1 MNDKIFN
8 RNHSMLSGLIF
19 AGISAVYLLLFSAY
33 TSPLFSDFV
42 EYDSAIFM
50 MVAKSVLSGKR
61 LFIDIF
67 DHKGPVFFLFEIIG
81 MAGGRTGLYLLQTV
95 FLWADLWLIDRMTGV
110 FLDETAGGRPGASCG
125 TGRSTRMVVIGLT
138 LLFLA
143 YPLSNGNLTEEYSL
157 PFILLSL
164 YLFVKDILTTEEP
177 RLRHSYVYGI
187 CLGILMFIRLNNA
200 VTICAMILFWMIV
213 LVGER
218 KWKLLL
224 SHLGIGFL
232 GVASVS
238 IPVFLYFWGA
248 GSLREMIYATFLFNF
263 RYGSEGG
270 FLYRLDSLNTWA
282 HLIILYS
289 PLVLALLVF
298 GSRIRSRRLKTALIL
313 VVVLNM
319 ITMLFGQGYNHY
331 FTIMVPLEALMCAA
345 FLSGLREKEHNEKVV
360 RSRVVSLAVRV
371 GFAGVTA
378 GYAVLAAR
386 IIVLNVKDYYV
397 DDAFRT
403 KYETVQDCLSD
414 IPEEERGSVL
424 GYSVPAEYYLFGDLV
439 PCYRYAILQENW
451 GSVDAKITEDMLQ
464 FLSEGKARWIVTL
477 PNGYDSREVAAI
489 LERDYELVN
498 ENEYCILYRRN
509 TE

>member
-187 CLGILMFIRLNNA
+187 
-200 VTICAMILFWMIV
+200 
-213 LVGER
+213 
-218 KWKLLL
+218 L
-224 SHLGIGFL
+224 S
-232 GVASVS
+232 
-238 IPVFLYFWGA
+238 
-248 GSLREMIYATFLFNF
+248 
-263 RYGSEGG
+263 
-270 FLYRLDSLNTWA
+270 
-282 HLIILYS
+282 LIHI
-289 PLVLALLVF
+289 
-298 GSRIRSRRLKTALIL
+298 
-313 VVVLNM
+313 
-319 ITMLFGQGYNHY
+319 
-331 FTIMVPLEALMCAA
+331 
-345 FLSGLREKEHNEKVV
+345 
-360 RSRVVSLAVRV
+360 
-371 GFAGVTA
+371 
-378 GYAVLAAR
+378 
-386 IIVLNVKDYYV
+386 
-397 DDAFRT
+397 
-403 KYETVQDCLSD
+403 
-414 IPEEERGSVL
+414 
-424 GYSVPAEYYLFGDLV
+424 
-439 PCYRYAILQENW
+439 
-451 GSVDAKITEDMLQ
+451 
-464 FLSEGKARWIVTL
+464 
-477 PNGYDSREVAAI
+477 
-489 LERDYELVN
+489 
-498 ENEYCILYRRN
+498 
-509 TE
+509 